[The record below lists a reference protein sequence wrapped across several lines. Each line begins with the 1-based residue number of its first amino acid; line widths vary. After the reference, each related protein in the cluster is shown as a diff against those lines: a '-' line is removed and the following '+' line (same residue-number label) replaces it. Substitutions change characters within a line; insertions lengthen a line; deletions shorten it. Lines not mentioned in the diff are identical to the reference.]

1 MSINFNETLNCSEMF
16 YCICC
21 YFSLPAPTLVVQ
33 TAPSSLHILD
43 VSPYNQFTVSC
54 SARAE
59 LEGETVPLTISM
71 DWIVRKQKPSSLFR
85 FSAVPYTRYR
95 TTGSPEDGYLSILN
109 TTETDTV
116 NTISYRCRAT
126 LVVNRNNIRMKTKDT
141 SVKVMGKTFLK

>member
-1 MSINFNETLNCSEMF
+1 MSINFNEILNCFEIF

-33 TAPSSLHILD
+33 TTPSSLLILD

-59 LEGETVPLTISM
+59 LEGETVPLTIII
-71 DWIVRKQKPSSLFR
+71 DWRVRKDKPSSPSS
-85 FSAVPYTRYR
+85 FSAVSYTRYR

-109 TTETDTV
+109 TTETDTL
-116 NTISYRCRAT
+116 NTISYHCIAT
-126 LVVNRNNIRMKTKDT
+126 LVAGTNIIQRKYSDT
-141 SVKVMGKTFLK
+141 AVKVVGML

>member
-1 MSINFNETLNCSEMF
+1 MSITFNETLNCSEIL

-33 TAPSSLHILD
+33 TTPSSLHILD

-59 LEGETVPLTISM
+59 LEGETVPLTIII
-71 DWIVRKQKPSSLFR
+71 DWRVKKDKPSSLSS
-85 FSAVPYTRYR
+85 FSAVPSTRYR

-116 NTISYRCRAT
+116 NTTSYRCRAT
-126 LVVNRNNIRMKTKDT
+126 LVVGPNIIQRKNIDT
-141 SVKVMGKTFLK
+141 AVKFVGML

>member
-1 MSINFNETLNCSEMF
+1 MSITSNETLNCSEIF

-33 TAPSSLHILD
+33 TTPSSLHILD
-43 VSPYNQFTVSC
+43 VSPYNQFTVFC

-59 LEGETVPLTISM
+59 LEGETVPLTIIM
-71 DWIVRKQKPSSLFR
+71 DWRVRKDKPSSPSS
-85 FSAVPYTRYR
+85 FSAVPSTRYR

-116 NTISYRCRAT
+116 NTTSYRCRAT
-126 LVVNRNNIRMKTKDT
+126 LVVGINIIERKIIDT
-141 SVKVMGKTFLK
+141 AVKVVGML

>member
-1 MSINFNETLNCSEMF
+1 MSINFNETLNCSEIF

-33 TAPSSLHILD
+33 TTPSSLRILD

-71 DWIVRKQKPSSLFR
+71 DWIVKKQKPPSPTS
-85 FSAVPYTRYR
+85 FSAVPSTRYR
-95 TTGSPEDGYLSILN
+95 TTGSPKDGYLSILN
-109 TTETDTV
+109 TTETDIV
-116 NTISYRCRAT
+116 NTISYQCKANF
-126 LVVNRNNIRMKTKDT
+126 VVGTNIIQRKKNETA
-141 SVKVMGKTFLK
+141 VKVVGML